1 MRYPKDCSARI
12 INTEARKIF
21 PNNLNSIYWEHHEQ
35 TGTDHGTDMI
45 IEYIENEEYHNNKIE
60 CQIKGTANIEN
71 YKRKKYISYPLD
83 IKTINYGLNC
93 RNGFVFILVDI
104 NTKEVYY
111 VALQDYF
118 IAHKEFFY
126 NVMNNK
132 ETVSIQIDEK
142 DSLTREN
149 DFELRQIAKSTYKR
163 VKDDEILKIL

>member
-1 MRYPKDCSARI
+1 MKYPKDCSARI
-12 INTEARKIF
+12 KNTEARKIF
-21 PNNLNSIYWEHHEQ
+21 PNNLDSKWWEHHEQ

-60 CQIKGTANIEN
+60 CQIKGTTHMEN
-71 YKRKKYISYPLD
+71 YKKKKYISYPLD

-93 RNGFVFILVDI
+93 KNAFVFVLVDI
-104 NTKEVYY
+104 LESKVYY

-126 NVMNNK
+126 NIMNNK
-132 ETVSIQIDEK
+132 ETYSIQIDGN
-142 DSLTREN
+142 DILTREN
-149 DFELRQIAKSTYKR
+149 DFELKQIAKATYKR